1 MCLSAILGIGS
12 LVSGLGQAKAAKKA
26 AKAQES
32 AAASDIALQR
42 EMFDKTNENL
52 DPYRIAGNNGMAAY
66 LYDIGMGP
74 KPMIGADPLDI
85 TTSESGNKTIY
96 KVGGRAF
103 TDEKLANIYAKKNGV
118 QGKEYGGYSAS
129 PMAKYLLK
137 TGVDSIEG
145 SRAAVGGLYSGATL
159 DQIENNRADVIGR
172 DTADYFSRLT
182 GLIGGGQAAAAG
194 QAAAGQTYA
203 SAAGAA
209 GRYGAQAAAN
219 GYAGSANA
227 LSGTIGDMAGIYG
240 YFQNQ
245 NPMSAYAG
253 SANRGR

>member
-1 MCLSAILGIGS
+1 MCLSAILGVGS
-12 LVSGLGQAKAAKKA
+12 LISGLGQAKAAKKA

-52 DPYRIAGNNGMAAY
+52 DPYRIAGNNAMSAY
-66 LYDIGMGP
+66 LSDFGMGP
-74 KPMIGADPLDI
+74 RPMIGADPLDI
-85 TTSESGNKTIY
+85 TTSESGGKTIY

-103 TDEKLANIYAKKNGV
+103 TQENLANIYAKKNGV
-118 QGKEYGGYSAS
+118 KGTEYAGYSAS

-145 SRAAVGGLYSGATL
+145 SRAAAGGLYSGATL
-159 DQIENNRADVIGR
+159 QAMEDNRSDVIGR
-172 DTADYFSRLT
+172 DTADYYSRLT
-182 GLIGGGQAAAAG
+182 GLIDVGQSSAAG

-203 SAAGAA
+203 SAAGVA
-209 GRYGAQAAAN
+209 GRYGATAAAN
-219 GYAGSANA
+219 GYAGAANA
-227 LSGTIGDMAGIYG
+227 MSGTIGDMAGIYG